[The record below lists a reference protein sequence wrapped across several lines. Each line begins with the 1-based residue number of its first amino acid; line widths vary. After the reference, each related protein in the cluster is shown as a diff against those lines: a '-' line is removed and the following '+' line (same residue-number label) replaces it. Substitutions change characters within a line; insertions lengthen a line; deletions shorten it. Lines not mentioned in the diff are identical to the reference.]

1 MDECGS
7 SGLKIVAVEVSCLP
21 PGGPRS
27 SGFTRRRRRL
37 EAASNMTD
45 RATLT
50 RLGPDSPSVMEKGS
64 QELEDSLAVERKKVW
79 PSPPYG

>member
-1 MDECGS
+1 MMIYKPG
-7 SGLKIVAVEVSCLP
+7 VRCLP
-21 PGGPRS
+21 LLRCLV
-27 SGFTRRRRRL
+27 FRTRASRWASWRATVLL
-37 EAASNMTD
+37 EVAAGMAD

-64 QELEDSLAVERKKVW
+64 QELEDTLAVERKKVR

>member
-1 MDECGS
+1 MMIYNPG
-7 SGLKIVAVEVSCLP
+7 VRCLP
-21 PGGPRS
+21 LLRCLV
-27 SGFTRRRRRL
+27 FRTRATVLL
-37 EAASNMTD
+37 EVAAGMAD

-64 QELEDSLAVERKKVW
+64 QELEDTLAVERKKVR

>member
-1 MDECGS
+1 MGRVGS
-7 SGLKIVAVEVSCLP
+7 LVSCLP
-21 PGGPRS
+21 PVAHDERLLQTP
-27 SGFTRRRRRL
+27 L
-37 EAASNMTD
+37 EAASNMAD